1 MKIQDLS
8 KELSHEERAVRGGSN
23 VNFGYIGGPE
33 LAQGGSAPSLFSPST
48 AVIVDTP
55 TQTQTNVAPVTT
67 TLDVSKLASVLGSLG
82 TSIAQ

>member
-8 KELSHEERAVRGGSN
+8 KDLSHEERAVRGGSN
-23 VNFGYIGGPE
+23 ANIGYIGGPE
-33 LAQGGSAPSLFSPST
+33 LLQSNGPSLFSPST

-55 TQTQTNVAPVTT
+55 TQIQTNVAPVTT
-67 TLDVSKLASVLGSLG
+67 TLDVSKIANVLGSLG